1 MSVHDEKPADGEP
14 GTTSDPPG
22 GLTLEV
28 ARELFDA
35 ISLDG
40 EADFS
45 LIERHYHPDVSFRD
59 PIQQVRGRS
68 AFIEM
73 SERLVE
79 RCSELGAKVNDSAQT
94 GDLIFLQ
101 WTMWL
106 RFGRTP
112 LATIEGVTK
121 LRLDAAGRVIEHRD
135 YFDFWGDTLDS
146 VPLVGGL
153 YRRFVGLM
161 G

>member
-1 MSVHDEKPADGEP
+1 
-14 GTTSDPPG
+14 
-22 GLTLEV
+22 
-28 ARELFDA
+28 
-35 ISLDG
+35 
-40 EADFS
+40 
-45 LIERHYHPDVSFRD
+45 LIERHYHPDVRFQD
-59 PIQQVRGRS
+59 PIQQVQGRS

-79 RCSELGAKVNDSAQT
+79 RCSELGAKVNDAAQT
-94 GDLIFLQ
+94 GDIIFLQ

-106 RFGRTP
+106 RFGPAP
-112 LATIEGVTK
+112 LSSIEGVTK
-121 LRLDAAGRVIEHRD
+121 LRLDAAGRVVEHRD
-135 YFDFWGDTLDS
+135 YFDLWGDTLDS